1 MKTIG
6 GIMAMALVV
15 RVAAAGEPA
24 ALWDLAPPDT
34 AWAVVVSDGSL
45 NALRRG
51 WEAVLATTGEELAS
65 IRDGLPPVVVRAAE
79 LDIGRGLAW
88 YRTRA
93 GEDAFVLPVA
103 DRARFRRTVGGLIER
118 RNGRTLDRFDELL
131 CGEARGRYV
140 CATDDRL
147 LDELGTSGAMAA
159 EIAAWPA
166 DLRGDIEA
174 YASEDVLPWAHGA
187 PVRLSAR
194 LARGSVRLRAQ
205 VPGRVSAPPAPSA
218 LEARLA
224 DIGPAAFLVAR
235 QWPLHG
241 GARDLLGELGDAWT
255 GDLVA
260 YALPGRPSRGIVK
273 AAIRADRRVRAFL
286 HDCNA
291 TSWEPWV
298 TLGRGGGHCQARWR
312 LPGLGEVRAEA
323 RLADDALVVGV
334 GNLGPAV
341 PFAELTPAARDLLG
355 RRLTLT
361 AWGRG
366 IFARAAGPLASQLPL
381 DRCDPRIAA
390 AARRLLAHVTEMGLA
405 IGADEGGL
413 EAVVH
418 VRTTFSYPDEVAAA
432 VERLTARIAAGDAT
446 AFAALERLGSRY
458 PGSDLAADVAA
469 GPGMLGAGLVGAA
482 TALWSAH
489 P

>member
-1 MKTIG
+1 M
-6 GIMAMALVV
+6 
-15 RVAAAGEPA
+15 
-24 ALWDLAPPDT
+24 
-34 AWAVVVSDGSL
+34 
-45 NALRRG
+45 
-51 WEAVLATTGEELAS
+51 
-65 IRDGLPPVVVRAAE
+65 
-79 LDIGRGLAW
+79 
-88 YRTRA
+88 
-93 GEDAFVLPVA
+93 
-103 DRARFRRTVGGLIER
+103 
-118 RNGRTLDRFDELL
+118 
-131 CGEARGRYV
+131 
-140 CATDDRL
+140 
-147 LDELGTSGAMAA
+147 
-159 EIAAWPA
+159 
-166 DLRGDIEA
+166 
-174 YASEDVLPWAHGA
+174 
-187 PVRLSAR
+187 
-194 LARGSVRLRAQ
+194 
-205 VPGRVSAPPAPSA
+205 
-218 LEARLA
+218 
-224 DIGPAAFLVAR
+224 
-235 QWPLHG
+235 
-241 GARDLLGELGDAWT
+241 
-255 GDLVA
+255 
-260 YALPGRPSRGIVK
+260 
-273 AAIRADRRVRAFL
+273 
-286 HDCNA
+286 
-291 TSWEPWV
+291 
-298 TLGRGGGHCQARWR
+298 
-312 LPGLGEVRAEA
+312 RAEA